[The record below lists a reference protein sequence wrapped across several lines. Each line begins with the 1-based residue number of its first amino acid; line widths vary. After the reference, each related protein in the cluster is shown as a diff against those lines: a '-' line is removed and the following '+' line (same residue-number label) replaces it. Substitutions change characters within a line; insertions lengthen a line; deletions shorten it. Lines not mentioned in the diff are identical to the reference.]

1 MDDRR
6 FAMLYRRL
14 IRSLIPD
21 PRHRDYL
28 LVRLLQQLRCVDTS
42 NSPSTETEETGVKE
56 WKTTKTDAG

>member
-28 LVRLLQQLRCVDTS
+28 LVR
-42 NSPSTETEETGVKE
+42 
-56 WKTTKTDAG
+56 KTDAG